1 MENGQIGKTYFVLLY
16 IKVLMNL
23 NKLVQASIFAAL
35 AIGAGFSLLMIP
47 NVELITVIIFT
58 AGLYLGAGWGFIVG
72 GTAEMVF
79 SGMNPLGSG
88 LSFPPLFFA
97 QIIGMAGVGFAGG
110 VLRKVFML
118 KEYSLNKVIAVGITG
133 LILTFIFDSLTTLS
147 YPVSAGFDFS
157 RTVGLYISGVG
168 FTLLHQIANGFI
180 FAIGVPRITKFL
192 VK

>member
-1 MENGQIGKTYFVLLY
+1 
-16 IKVLMNL
+16 MNL

-47 NVELITVIIFT
+47 NIELITVIIFT
-58 AGLYLGAGWGFIVG
+58 AGLYLGPAWGLLVG

-97 QIIGMAGVGFAGG
+97 QIIGMSGVGFVGG
-110 VLRKVFML
+110 LLRKVFMH
-118 KEYSLNKVIAVGITG
+118 KEYSVKKIIAVGVVG
-133 LILTFIFDSLTTLS
+133 LILTFMFDSLTTLS
-147 YPVSAGFDFS
+147 YPLSAGFDFS
-157 RTVGLYISGVG
+157 RTIGLYISGIG
-168 FTLLHQIANGFI
+168 FTLIHQFANGFI
-180 FAIGVPRITKFL
+180 FAIGVPRITKLL